1 MLVVRFRGREFN
13 SRPFCCQV
21 TAFGK
26 LFTHTCASI
35 IKQDKLV
42 PLKRRWY
49 GWEGNRG
56 SPVALAMHSKT
67 SVVYPHYREGDEPI
81 LCSWDMGGTL
91 HFFTVIVPR
100 SAMALRD
107 KCNTL
112 GLLLSWKLRYMLHK
126 MLVYV
131 ASLTVLLRNNV
142 PIGRR
147 AVDMLPYTTH
157 WTQPDWLTALSD
169 TGRSSPLCR
178 ERPSVLFPVTGEV
191 QRAEARG
198 SKGRQRDGVFG
209 EREASS
215 VSTRYGVRERCKLT
229 PAL

>member
-1 MLVVRFRGREFN
+1 M
-13 SRPFCCQV
+13 
-21 TAFGK
+21 AGK
-26 LFTHTCASI
+26 VIVGLPLHWPCTQRLQWFIHIIGKGMSLYSAHGIWAAHFT
-35 IKQDKLV
+35 
-42 PLKRRWY
+42 
-49 GWEGNRG
+49 
-56 SPVALAMHSKT
+56 
-67 SVVYPHYREGDEPI
+67 
-81 LCSWDMGGTL
+81 
-91 HFFTVIVPR
+91 FFTVIVPR

-107 KCNTL
+107 KYNTL

-131 ASLTVLLRNNV
+131 ASLTVLLRNDV

-147 AVDMLPYTTH
+147 AVDMRPYTTH
-157 WTQPDWLTALSD
+157 WTQLDWLTALSD

-209 EREASS
+209 EREASY
-215 VSTRYGVRERCKLT
+215 VSTRYGVRERCKL
-229 PAL
+229 PQRCS